1 MIRRDKRAEQN
12 QSLMNVE
19 QENGV
24 VYHEMMH
31 KSSDYSFYFEVSAFR
46 FVKFGGFCFCQKRVV
61 CPLKM

>member
-1 MIRRDKRAEQN
+1 
-12 QSLMNVE
+12 MNIE

-46 FVKFGGFCFCQKRVV
+46 FAKFGGFCFCQKRVV